1 MAFVRLAKYSFEFKC
16 RNLLIKNINF
26 IAWQVAQRVCA
37 AMFEVALSMKLFSAA
52 ARHVFVFELK
62 FKKCRMVHN
71 FSWYLRAKKL
81 NSAIKQQAWEDDA
94 CRVLRQ
100 LNGVGE
106 VISQKLIKNGLT
118 IKDLQ
123 TRSASQID
131 YVLGK
136 QNSSFG
142 SSLLGELS
150 DVPVLTL
157 AIKPALLVAG
167 KLSKVQ
173 VHEYTFD
180 NDNIDTPVIKLH
192 TVFFSLNR

>member
-1 MAFVRLAKYSFEFKC
+1 
-16 RNLLIKNINF
+16 
-26 IAWQVAQRVCA
+26 
-37 AMFEVALSMKLFSAA
+37 
-52 ARHVFVFELK
+52 
-62 FKKCRMVHN
+62 MVHN

-81 NSAIKQQAWEDDA
+81 NSAIKQQAWEDDS

-142 SSLLGELS
+142 SSLLEELS
-150 DVPVLTL
+150 NVPVLTL
-157 AIKPALLVAG
+157 AMRPALLVAG

-173 VHEYTFD
+173 VQEYTFD
-180 NDNIDTPVIKLH
+180 NDKIDMPVIKLH
-192 TVFFSLNR
+192 NVFFILNR

>member
-1 MAFVRLAKYSFEFKC
+1 
-16 RNLLIKNINF
+16 
-26 IAWQVAQRVCA
+26 
-37 AMFEVALSMKLFSAA
+37 
-52 ARHVFVFELK
+52 
-62 FKKCRMVHN
+62 MVHN

-81 NSAIKQQAWEDDA
+81 NSAIKQQAWEDDS

-142 SSLLGELS
+142 SSLLEELS

-157 AIKPALLVAG
+157 AMRPALLVAG

-173 VHEYTFD
+173 VQEYTFD
-180 NDNIDTPVIKLH
+180 NDKIDMPVIKLH
-192 TVFFSLNR
+192 NVFFILNR